1 MDVRRSRTKDTD
13 EWITTCPEASRPICE
28 ALREMIFRWEPDLEE
43 SINTNMLCYS
53 GRKRIVA
60 LGGFKHKACVTFFRG
75 AELDDPKR
83 LFNHGENNASIR
95 NIMLTTLEAFPHQA
109 FKALLHAAVAFD
121 AQPDAPPPPSVKR
134 EPMPIPPQLAQALK
148 KDRAAAAFFE
158 TLKPTYQREYIAW
171 NTFAKLPETKA
182 KRLAETMAALAA
194 GKKWAQRREA
204 R

>member
-13 EWITTCPEASRPICE
+13 EWIDTCPEVSRPICE
-28 ALREMIFRWEPDLEE
+28 ALRELIFRWEPDLEE

-53 GRKRIVA
+53 GSKRIVA
-60 LGGFKHKACVTFFRG
+60 LGAFKHKACITFFRG

-95 NIMLTTLEAFPHQA
+95 NIMLTTLEGFHHQA
-109 FKALLHAAVAFD
+109 FRALLHAAVMFD

-134 EPMPIPPQLAQALK
+134 EPLPMPEELARSLK
-148 KDRAAAAFFE
+148 ANRAAAAFFD
-158 TLKPTYQREYIAW
+158 TLKPTYQREYMGWISH
-171 NTFAKLPETKA
+171 AKLQETKA
-182 KRLAETMAALAA
+182 KRLAETMAALSA

-204 R
+204 S